1 MLTCKS
7 LFGLGYRGER
17 LIEPFCY
24 NFSVAWWLRVRLKIR
39 ASHFQS
45 SWRDWSNGKT
55 VKLRGHVVKPMI
67 GLPRGD
73 FMQHS
78 RSNLGVS

>member
-17 LIEPFCY
+17 LIEPFILR
-24 NFSVAWWLRVRLKIR
+24 WLRVRPKVS
-39 ASHFQS
+39 ASHFQLDCAC
-45 SWRDWSNGKT
+45 WINGKT

-67 GLPRGD
+67 GLTEET
-73 FMQHS
+73 QAEHLS
-78 RSNLGVS
+78 